1 MATAK
6 KPKARRSVFRSQKDR
21 VYRSLRKE
29 ILTLTLSPRQM
40 LIEAA
45 LARRFKV
52 SKTPIREALAVLQ
65 RDGLV
70 EALPRKGYLV
80 TPITVRDVQNLLELR
95 VALEGAAAELAAPR
109 LTPDDLAH
117 LESLRAPQDPDAPG
131 GMQRF
136 LDYNRE
142 FHLTIARASGNSRL
156 AALIEQVNEEMSRM
170 IAASYQIGEHGLVID
185 ALRTGDPQ
193 RARVAMIEHIASSQG
208 RALKRDVVDFAP
220 RS

>member
-1 MATAK
+1 MATAR
-6 KPKARRSVFRSQKDR
+6 KPQARRGVFRSQKDR
-21 VYRSLRKE
+21 VYQSLRKE
-29 ILTLTLSPRQM
+29 ILTLALTPRQM
-40 LIEAA
+40 LIEAE
-45 LARRFKV
+45 LARRFRV

-80 TPITVRDVQNLLELR
+80 TPITMRDVQNLLELR
-95 VALEGAAAELAAPR
+95 VALEGMAAELAASR
-109 LTPDDLAH
+109 LTPDDLVR
-117 LESLRAPQDPDAPG
+117 LEALRAPNNVGPPD

-170 IAASYQIGEHGLVID
+170 IAASYQIGEHGVVID

-193 RARVAMIEHIASSQG
+193 RARTAMVEHIVSSQG
-208 RALKRDVVDFAP
+208 RALKREIVDFSP
-220 RS
+220 VP